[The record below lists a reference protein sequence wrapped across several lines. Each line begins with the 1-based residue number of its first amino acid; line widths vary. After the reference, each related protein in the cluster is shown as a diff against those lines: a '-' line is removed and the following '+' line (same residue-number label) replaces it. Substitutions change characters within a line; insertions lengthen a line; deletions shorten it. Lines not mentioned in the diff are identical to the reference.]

1 MRLQKSIA
9 WREMQ
14 PQPDD
19 KENAVGF
26 QPGEANG
33 HHITGKEL
41 ALTQHLRQLRPHY
54 RHCVRHFSLQPKS
67 CLPTADEAG
76 EILQGTENTVPLL
89 QQRISIN
96 RYVLV
101 AQRNISPS
109 FHRVIVHALI
119 IILPNPT
126 HNWHTSRSRMK
137 LEPPQKIERVIV
149 EHQAQDAPTDAKF
162 KEDEPADDQEN
173 EWEDDQEGEREN
185 DQEYEL
191 EAGQEYERKVKNVY
205 IDVDDGI

>member
-41 ALTQHLRQLRPHY
+41 TLTQHLRQLRPHY
-54 RHCVRHFSLQPKS
+54 RHCVRHFSPQPKS

-76 EILQGTENTVPLL
+76 EILHGTENTVPLL
-89 QQRISIN
+89 
-96 RYVLV
+96 
-101 AQRNISPS
+101 
-109 FHRVIVHALI
+109 
-119 IILPNPT
+119 
-126 HNWHTSRSRMK
+126 
-137 LEPPQKIERVIV
+137 
-149 EHQAQDAPTDAKF
+149 QAQDAPTDAKF
-162 KEDEPADDQEN
+162 KEDDQEN
-173 EWEDDQEGEREN
+173 EWEDDQEGEREK

-191 EAGQEYERKVKNVY
+191 EAGQEYERKGKNVY
-205 IDVDDGI
+205 IDVDDRI